1 MKYETRSAEETFSLG
16 RALGEHLRAG
26 DIALLHGDLG
36 AGKSVFTRGLAR
48 GCGVDEPMPS
58 PTFTLMAAYR
68 GRIPFYHFD
77 LYRLEGP
84 DEYFEAGLDEFIGGD
99 GAAAIEWP
107 EQAGLAFDQC
117 LEVTIE
123 RAPDDDDARE
133 VTLTPHGL
141 GEREGELRAAL
152 EKWRARA

>member
-26 DIALLHGDLG
+26 DIVLLHGDLG

-133 VTLTPHGL
+133 VTLAPRGL
-141 GEREGELRAAL
+141 GEREDELRAAL
-152 EKWRARA
+152 EEWRART

>member
-1 MKYETRSAEETFSLG
+1 MRFSAVLAEMLD
-16 RALGEHLRAG
+16 AG
-26 DIALLHGDLG
+26 DTVLLTGDLG
-36 AGKSVFTRGLAR
+36 AGKSVLARGLAR
-48 GCGVDEPMPS
+48 GLGITQAMPS

-133 VTLTPHGL
+133 VTLAPRGL
-141 GEREGELRAAL
+141 GEREDELRAAL
-152 EKWRARA
+152 EEWRART